1 MLSTCT
7 FMNASGHRQGSAL
20 AHVRQFGMVRPKAQP
35 IETQTICYVIII
47 DMQLELV
54 EEGRIAIPNS

>member
-1 MLSTCT
+1 
-7 FMNASGHRQGSAL
+7 MNASGHRQGSAL

-47 DMQLELV
+47 DVQLELV